1 MPSSQ
6 LTSLTVS
13 YALGSVNILFLFCLD
28 TTSIEAIEAKINS
41 ITTGGGGGIG
51 VDMDALREE
60 FASKLPTDNTIIR
73 IEALEAELNIGAKDS
88 AGELG
93 MSFRSTGGNSNIDVL
108 KRLSKLEKE
117 NVDHE
122 LRIADLE
129 AKL

>member
-1 MPSSQ
+1 
-6 LTSLTVS
+6 
-13 YALGSVNILFLFCLD
+13 
-28 TTSIEAIEAKINS
+28 
-41 ITTGGGGGIG
+41 
-51 VDMDALREE
+51 MDALREE
-60 FASKLPTDNTIIR
+60 FASKLNPDNTIIR